1 MSSLN
6 FEHEQIWKKFF
17 LLETHTHV
25 KKLITSEGVHF
36 LVLIFLYIVIIIIIG
51 LIQANYPYV

>member
-17 LLETHTHV
+17 LLEKHAYV
-25 KKLITSEGVHF
+25 KELITSEGVPF
-36 LVLIFLYIVIIIIIG
+36 LVLLFNLIIVIIIIIG
-51 LIQANYPYV
+51 LIK